1 MKHVDLP
8 DNYFHWDCSATSG
21 GDVSAWLTY
30 YASDEE
36 RESWALEEGREPP
49 PRRVPPFPRALPVA
63 PV

>member
-1 MKHVDLP
+1 VDLP
-8 DNYFHWDCSATSG
+8 DNYFHWDCSATAA

-36 RESWALEEGREPP
+36 REAWALDEGREPP
-49 PRRVPPFPRALPVA
+49 PRLVPRFPRALPAA